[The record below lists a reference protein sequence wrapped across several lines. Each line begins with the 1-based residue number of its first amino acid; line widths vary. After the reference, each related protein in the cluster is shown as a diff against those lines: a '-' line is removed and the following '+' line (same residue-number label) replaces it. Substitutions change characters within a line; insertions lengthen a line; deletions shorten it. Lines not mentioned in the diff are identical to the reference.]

1 TLGGRS
7 ALTTL
12 SGTATAN
19 VARNLWTW
27 AVIFCGHFTEQ
38 AHIYTHIDANESKG
52 DWYVRQILG
61 SSNIKGSKWFHILTG
76 NLSHQIE
83 HHIFPDMPA
92 SRYAGIAPQVQALC
106 QKYNLE
112 YTTGRFS
119 QQLWQVLKR
128 IHHFSQPTTEEYHAY
143 KQSLAKADTAADSID
158 KSEHRLGG
166 WSRFLPPTLRH
177 TLAYAK

>member
-1 TLGGRS
+1 
-7 ALTTL
+7 
-12 SGTATAN
+12 
-19 VARNLWTW
+19 
-27 AVIFCGHFTEQ
+27 
-38 AHIYTHIDANESKG
+38 
-52 DWYVRQILG
+52 
-61 SSNIKGSKWFHILTG
+61 
-76 NLSHQIE
+76 
-83 HHIFPDMPA
+83 MPA

-112 YTTGRFS
+112 YNTGRFG

-128 IHHFSQPTTEEYHAY
+128 IHHFSHPTTEEYHAY
-143 KQSLAKADTAADSID
+143 TQSLAKADTAADSID